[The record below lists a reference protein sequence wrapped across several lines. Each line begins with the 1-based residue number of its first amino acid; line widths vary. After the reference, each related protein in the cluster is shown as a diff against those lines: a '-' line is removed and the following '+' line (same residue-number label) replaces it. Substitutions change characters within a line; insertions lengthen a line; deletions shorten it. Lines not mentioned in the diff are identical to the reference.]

1 MKRNTLK
8 VNEIFRSIQG
18 ESSLAGFPCLFIRLT
33 GCNLRCSY
41 CDTRY
46 AYDEGEERFIDDII
60 EQTKT
65 YGFSLVEITGGEP
78 LLQEDTPVLI
88 RRLLDA
94 HFQVLLETNG
104 SIDISLVDS
113 GCIRVIDV
121 KLPSS
126 GESKRN
132 RLENLT
138 ILRAKDELKFVIGD
152 QRDYHYAKE
161 ILSLIPKDVSGKIVV
176 NFSPISEKMKPR
188 QLAEWILGDRL
199 GVRLNLQLHKIIW
212 PEHIRGF

>member
-1 MKRNTLK
+1 MIKNTLK
-8 VNEIFRSIQG
+8 VNEIFCSIQG
-18 ESSLAGFPCLFIRLT
+18 ESSLAGFPCILIRLT

-46 AYDEGEERFIDDII
+46 AYDEGEVRSVDDII

-78 LLQEDTPVLI
+78 LLQEDTPALI
-88 RRLLDA
+88 RRLLNA
-94 HFQVLLETNG
+94 RFQVLLETNG
-104 SIDISLVDS
+104 SIDISSVDS
-113 GCIRVIDV
+113 GCIRIIDI

-126 GESKRN
+126 GESKKN
-132 RLENLT
+132 RLENFA

-161 ILSLIPKDVSGKIVV
+161 VLSLIPEDVSGKIVV
-176 NFSPISEKMKPR
+176 NFSPVSEKMKPR